1 MPTFLRSMHGRIF
14 LLLMLGVVV
23 SATATLLL
31 VRRQHFEILHHTQAQ
46 HQADQ
51 ISHLVETLDAATPQQ
66 REELLHSILSMGLR
80 GRLGGTKETLPD
92 TDKTLQSA
100 LIERLGTARDL
111 QAGRPSTCTARDEP
125 DSLSHHPNFA
135 VSMNCQRISL
145 TLSDGTPLQLL
156 IPAPL
161 HPQLPDQPPWNALL
175 LFAACIAALAWLVAR
190 TATRPLQQLAD
201 AADRLDLA
209 SAHQPLSENGSS
221 EMRRAIRAF
230 NRMQQRIRDDLR
242 ERTGMLAAI
251 THDLQTPLTRLRLR
265 LEKVSDTELREKLV
279 NDMTAMQQMLQD
291 GLELARSLDA
301 SESVQRL
308 DLDSLLDSLC
318 SDAVEA
324 GQDVNYR
331 QHTSVQVEARP
342 MTLRR
347 ALANLLDNAV
357 KYGQHADVSLECDA
371 RQCCIRIH
379 DAGPGIPDDQLEAV
393 FTPFFRLEHS
403 RSRCTGG
410 TGLGLSIAKNI
421 IIRHGGEL
429 TLRNHLMGGL
439 EAEINLPLVS

>member
-1 MPTFLRSMHGRIF
+1 MPTFLRSMHGRLF

-31 VRRQHFEILHHTQAQ
+31 VRRQHFEMLHHTQAQ

-51 ISHLVETLDAATPQQ
+51 IGHLVETLEAAAPQQ
-66 REELLHSILSMGLR
+66 REELLHSIRGMGLR
-80 GRLGGTKETLPD
+80 GWLGVAKFTLPD

-100 LIERLGTARDL
+100 LVERLGTAHDL
-111 QAGRPSTCTARDEP
+111 HAGRPMACPADDEQNKLP
-125 DSLSHHPNFA
+125 HHQNSA
-135 VSMNCQRISL
+135 ASMDCQRITL
-145 TLSDGTPLQLL
+145 TLSDGIPLQLL
-156 IPAPL
+156 IPTPPR
-161 HPQLPDQPPWNALL
+161 PQLPDQPPWNALL
-175 LFAACIAALAWLVAR
+175 LFAACIAALAWLAAR

-201 AADRLDLA
+201 AADQLNLT
-209 SAHQPLSENGSS
+209 STQQPLVEDGSS

-265 LEKVSDTELREKLV
+265 LEKVNNIELREKLV
-279 NDMTAMQQMLQD
+279 SDMAAMQQMLQD

-301 SESVQRL
+301 SESMQRL

-318 SDAVEA
+318 SDTVEA
-324 GQDVNYR
+324 GQAVVYR
-331 QHTSVQVEARP
+331 QRTAVQVEARP

-347 ALANLLDNAV
+347 AIANLLDNAV
-357 KYGQHADVSLECDA
+357 KYGQRADVSLECDA
-371 RQCCIRIH
+371 RQCRICIH
-379 DAGPGIPDDQLEAV
+379 DSGPGIPSDQLEAV

-403 RSRCTGG
+403 RSRTTGG
-410 TGLGLSIAKNI
+410 TGLGLSIARNI
-421 IIRHGGEL
+421 ILRHGGGL
-429 TLRNHLMGGL
+429 TLRNHPLGGL
-439 EAEINLPLVS
+439 EVEINLPLVI